1 MSVSY
6 FNTNEYELM
15 NKDNIVAT
23 VSCTRDEFNDLHF
36 EIHHIFSQL
45 PIGFK
50 TFKDWIENRRAPSN
64 RQHIEKLLKR
74 CNCYDLEGFLQ
85 VTHAATLNDTFWV
98 RPAKSHLSWNN
109 VSLFQNPFDD
119 VVARI
124 AFEGGLYGEH
134 FSTASPEFST
144 DGTFAKCWTRLDN
157 QIFLMKRGS
166 EGGANA
172 GLEPYSEMYA
182 SQLAAVFCPDS
193 VPYDVVN
200 YHEKKP
206 LNVRFLQMSNMVSLQ
221 FINASE

>member
-23 VSCTRDEFNDLHF
+23 VSCTRDEFNDLYF

-134 FSTASPEFST
+134 FSTAS
-144 DGTFAKCWTRLDN
+144 LN
-157 QIFLMKRGS
+157 FLLMELLQS
-166 EGGANA
+166 V
-172 GLEPYSEMYA
+172 GL
-182 SQLAAVFCPDS
+182 V
-193 VPYDVVN
+193 
-200 YHEKKP
+200 
-206 LNVRFLQMSNMVSLQ
+206 
-221 FINASE
+221 

>member
-23 VSCTRDEFNDLHF
+23 VSCTRDEFNDLYF

-124 AFEGGLYGEH
+124 AFEGGLYGEQMAEKQGV
-134 FSTASPEFST
+134 TEELKVQNRTKWVRLMNNIKASAE
-144 DGTFAKCWTRLDN
+144 
-157 QIFLMKRGS
+157 
-166 EGGANA
+166 
-172 GLEPYSEMYA
+172 EMVLREILY
-182 SQLAAVFCPDS
+182 
-193 VPYDVVN
+193 
-200 YHEKKP
+200 
-206 LNVRFLQMSNMVSLQ
+206 
-221 FINASE
+221 I